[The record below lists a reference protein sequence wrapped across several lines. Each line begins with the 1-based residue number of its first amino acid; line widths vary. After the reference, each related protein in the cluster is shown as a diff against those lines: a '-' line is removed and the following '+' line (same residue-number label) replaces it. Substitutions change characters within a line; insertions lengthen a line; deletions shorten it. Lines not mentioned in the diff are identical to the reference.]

1 MIESFKIKGFKLF
14 EDLFLQ
20 RLNLIT
26 LIGGKNNT
34 GKTTVLEAFFIF
46 HDSINPEAPLY
57 HLSLR
62 GLGSISLKPD
72 FFWSSIFKSY
82 DRRNTIEMEVFDNNI
97 KEKILIQHK
106 KEFQKSVFTLQQKTV
121 SITNA
126 FQRSLPIESL
136 NFIYSINDK
145 YVGESYLTFDGQH
158 LEMHFKDLNKTSRK
172 VAFISSDAQQNHL
185 EDAIRLGH
193 LDIYGDTDS
202 ITDVLKIIEPNLK
215 SLTTISQGDHALIY
229 GKINL
234 PQKIPV
240 SQMGEGTAKLLS
252 ILLAIATHENGMV
265 LIDEIE
271 NGWHY
276 SVLPDILK
284 AIHKMAKKYNCQVIA
299 TTHSYEIKKSLI
311 KGLSSEN
318 LLDVTYIRLDKEKE
332 SIKPKHYESAMLVGA
347 LERGWE
353 TR

>member
-1 MIESFKIKGFKLF
+1 MIESFKIKGYKLF
-14 EDLFLQ
+14 DDLFLQ

-34 GKTTVLEAFFIF
+34 GKTTVLEAFFMF
-46 HDSINPEAPLY
+46 HDSMNPEAPLH

-62 GLGSISLKPD
+62 GLGSISLNPEYL
-72 FFWSSIFKSY
+72 WSSIFQCY
-82 DRRNTIEMEVFDNNI
+82 DMHTTIEMEVFENNI
-97 KEKILIQHK
+97 KEKIFIKHN
-106 KEFQKSVFTLQQKTV
+106 KELKKSVFTLPQKTAF
-121 SITNA
+121 ITNTS
-126 FQRSLPIESL
+126 QKSLPMESL
-136 NFIYSINDK
+136 NFIYSVNDK
-145 YVGESYLTFDGQH
+145 YVGESYLTFNGQH
-158 LEMHFKDLNKTSRK
+158 LEMNFKDFNKTTKK
-172 VAFISSDAQQNHL
+172 VAFISSGKQQDHL
-185 EDAIRLGH
+185 EDAIRFGQ
-193 LDIYGDTDS
+193 LDIYGDTEI

-234 PQKIPV
+234 PKKIPV
-240 SQMGEGTAKLLS
+240 SHMGEGTAKLLS
-252 ILLAIATHENGMV
+252 ILLAIATHENGML

-276 SVLPDILK
+276 SLLPDILK
-284 AIHKMAKKYNCQVIA
+284 AIHKMAKKYNCQIIA

-311 KGLSSEN
+311 KGLSPEN
-318 LLDVTYIRLDKEKE
+318 LLDITYIRLDKKKEK
-332 SIKPKHYESAMLVGA
+332 IKPKIYEPAMLVAA